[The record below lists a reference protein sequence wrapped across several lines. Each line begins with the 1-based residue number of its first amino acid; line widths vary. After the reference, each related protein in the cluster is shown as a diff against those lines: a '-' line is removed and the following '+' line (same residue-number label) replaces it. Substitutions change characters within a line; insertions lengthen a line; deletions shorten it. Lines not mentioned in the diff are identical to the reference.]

1 MTVIKKGGRGY
12 DVLVIQEYL
21 TALGYDTN
29 GVDGIFGSG
38 MERAVKE
45 FQEIYNLDVDG
56 IVGESTASK
65 IATNYHSL
73 ITNNILPWMDEAF
86 EDYFVSEIKG
96 EKHSPRVLQMWKD
109 AKLGGIQDDET
120 PWCAGAV
127 SAWLERAGIRSQR
140 TAWARNYLNQ
150 GVELKEP
157 VYGCIVVFER
167 GSGGHVGFVTGVS
180 KDGKQIRV
188 LGANQS
194 DSVNERMF
202 DVSRVLGYR
211 MPIVTELPVVGNG
224 KASNNEA

>member
-1 MTVIKKGGRGY
+1 MTVIKKGSRGY

-21 TALGYDTN
+21 TALGYYTN

-38 MERAVKE
+38 MEKAVKE

-56 IVGESTASK
+56 IVGKDTAST

-73 ITNNILPWMDEAF
+73 IINTTLPWMHEAL

-96 EKHSPRVLQMWKD
+96 EKHSTDVLQMWKD

-194 DSVNERMF
+194 NSVNERMF

-211 MPIVTELPVVGNG
+211 MPVVTELPVVGNG
-224 KASNNEA
+224 KASDNEA